1 MIPASF
7 DYQRAASLK
16 DALKAL
22 GAGDGSVVLAG
33 GHSLL
38 PLMKLRL
45 AHVSKVI
52 DIAHLE
58 ELKGIEEHRRGA
70 RIGAGT
76 TYREL
81 AESDI
86 LRERFPIIGQAT
98 RQIADLQVRN
108 RGTLGGNLVHADPA
122 SDMPAVMLALGA
134 EFKLRSRKRRRT
146 VTAVEFFQGPF
157 HTVKEP
163 EELLVEIVLPGLP
176 RGAGSAYQSF
186 KQQASGYAMAGAAAV
201 VKVSRR
207 RIRHCAVALT
217 GVADFAFLVDVGGL
231 IDTKGEPE
239 EIAAVAQEALAE
251 VEVAGD
257 LHAPAPYRRQLARV
271 VVGRAVT
278 AAMALA
284 G

>member
-7 DYQRAASLK
+7 DYQRAASLR

-22 GAGDGSVVLAG
+22 SAGDGSVVLAG

-81 AESDI
+81 AESDV

-134 EFKLRSRKRRRT
+134 QFKLRSRKRRRT
-146 VTAVEFFQGPF
+146 VAAVEFFRGPF
-157 HTVKEP
+157 HTAKEP

-176 RGAGSAYQSF
+176 RGAGSAYESF

-207 RIRHCAVALT
+207 RIRHCVVALT
-217 GVADFAFLVDVGGL
+217 GVADFVFLVDVGGL
-231 IDTKGEPE
+231 IDTKGEAE
-239 EIAAVAQEALAE
+239 EIAAVAQEAMAD
-251 VEVAGD
+251 VEVVGD

-271 VVGRAVT
+271 AIGRALT
-278 AAMALA
+278 AAMARA

>member
-1 MIPASF
+1 MIPLSF
-7 DYQRAASLK
+7 DYQRAATLR

-22 GAGDGSVVLAG
+22 SAGDGSVVIAG

-45 AHVSKVI
+45 AHVSRVI

-146 VTAVEFFQGPF
+146 VAAVEFFQGPF
-157 HTVKEP
+157 YTAKEP
-163 EELLVEIVLPGLP
+163 EELLVEIILPGLP

-186 KQQASGYAMAGAAAV
+186 RQQASGYPMAGAAAV
-201 VKVSRR
+201 VKMSRR
-207 RIRHCAVALT
+207 RIRHCVVALT
-217 GVADFAFLVDVGGL
+217 GVADSVFLADVDGL
-231 IDTKGEPE
+231 IDSKGEPE
-239 EIAAVAQEALAE
+239 EIAAAAHEALAD
-251 VEVAGD
+251 VDVVGD

-271 VVGRAVT
+271 AIGRAVT
-278 AAMALA
+278 AAMARA

>member
-7 DYQRAASLK
+7 DYQRAASLR

-22 GAGDGSVVLAG
+22 SAGDGSVVLAG

-86 LRERFPIIGQAT
+86 MRERFPIIGQAT

-146 VTAVEFFQGPF
+146 VAAVEFFRGPF
-157 HTVKEP
+157 HTAKEP

-176 RGAGSAYQSF
+176 RGAGSAYESF

-207 RIRHCAVALT
+207 RIRHCVVALT
-217 GVADFAFLVDVGGL
+217 GVADFVFLVDVGGL

-239 EIAAVAQEALAE
+239 EIAAVAQEALAD
-251 VEVAGD
+251 VEVVGD

-271 VVGRAVT
+271 VIGRAVT
-278 AAMALA
+278 AAMARA

>member
-7 DYQRAASLK
+7 DYQRAASLR

-22 GAGDGSVVLAG
+22 DAGDGSVVIAG

-146 VTAVEFFQGPF
+146 VAAAEFFQGPF
-157 HTVKEP
+157 YTAKEP

-176 RGAGSAYQSF
+176 RGAGSAYESF

-207 RIRHCAVALT
+207 RIRHCVVALT
-217 GVADFAFLVDVGGL
+217 GVADFVFLVDVGGL

-239 EIAAVAQEALAE
+239 EIAAVAQEVLAD
-251 VEVAGD
+251 VEVVGD
-257 LHAPAPYRRQLARV
+257 LHAPAQYRRQLARV
-271 VVGRAVT
+271 VIGRAVT
-278 AAMALA
+278 AAMARA